1 MIYGYDETKPLP
13 LIRDITENLDNRTLT
28 KTLFDSIAEE
38 DEVIELFMG
47 EQENPKKYTG
57 KPIEKKIKL
66 STYKKDTMQMYDYQ
80 KQLIQNYVK
89 NVGGEIYKEK
99 TKTYKHKADIK
110 LYLKIPEDAPYSQNF
125 EDKLGTLISRDTL
138 TIQRYVLRKTQGKK
152 FPEPRKEYDYLW
164 KYPSEAG
171 LEVFATIQATF
182 VIIFFYA
189 LFRIIF

>member
-89 NVGGEIYKEK
+89 M
-99 TKTYKHKADIK
+99 
-110 LYLKIPEDAPYSQNF
+110 
-125 EDKLGTLISRDTL
+125 
-138 TIQRYVLRKTQGKK
+138 
-152 FPEPRKEYDYLW
+152 
-164 KYPSEAG
+164 
-171 LEVFATIQATF
+171 
-182 VIIFFYA
+182 
-189 LFRIIF
+189 